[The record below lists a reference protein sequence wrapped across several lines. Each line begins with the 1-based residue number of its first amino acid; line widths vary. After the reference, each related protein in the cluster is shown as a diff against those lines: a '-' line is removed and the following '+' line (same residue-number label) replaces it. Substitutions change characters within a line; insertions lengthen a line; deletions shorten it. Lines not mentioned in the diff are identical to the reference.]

1 MYNQNQYQWKNIV
14 GVNSPAVTVFSGS
27 GTLHSVVINSFGT
40 GGVIT
45 LADAG
50 SPAVT
55 IGTITLSGSPFTT
68 ILYDV
73 SISGGLTVKT
83 SASPDITV
91 TWQK

>member
-1 MYNQNQYQWKNIV
+1 MYNNKQYEWKNIT
-14 GVNSPAVTVFSGS
+14 GVNSPAITVFSGS
-27 GTLHSVVINSFGT
+27 GTFHSVVINSIGT
-40 GGVIT
+40 GGYILLT
-45 LADAG
+45 DAG

-68 ILYDV
+68 LLYDI

-83 SASPDITV
+83 SGSPNITL